1 MLHHALFQ
9 FYETKARR
17 QRRAT
22 APGNRFEAGDVPVDA
37 GRFSVWCETLAPNT
51 SVDSQEASRAIPHP
65 LDAQRFLAAVAPRL
79 VGEKFAIARVETEQC
94 FEVST
99 IGTCRPAGGSASL
112 YFNW

>member
-37 GRFSVWCETLAPNT
+37 GRFSVWCETLAPKT

-65 LDAQRFLAAVAPRL
+65 LDAQRFLASVEDLNTVTLPLHCCL
-79 VGEKFAIARVETEQC
+79 VSKL
-94 FEVST
+94 
-99 IGTCRPAGGSASL
+99 PL
-112 YFNW
+112 N